1 MRSEIIQSVA
11 YDSYDDFQHINFIVS
26 HNCVSLFWGLFEDEI
41 GLRVKYAIDSKAKYH
56 AKYRV
61 NMWCLLENLSY
72 FLFIIDISE

>member
-1 MRSEIIQSVA
+1 MSSEIIQSVA

-26 HNCVSLFWGLFEDEI
+26 HKCVSLFWGLFEDEI